1 MRHPPVIVVQL
12 VHISGPMKGEIQEFT
27 EPVISIGRHSSCH
40 LRFPAN
46 LTQISRK
53 HAEIIRD
60 GNRFKLVDQSTNG
73 TFVNGKRVQ
82 EIYLKNGDVLE
93 FSEGGPKVSFL
104 SEIKEAPMETPL
116 PPPPREKEFAPEPPR
131 PLSPQRPSSP
141 PLKESPEG
149 RPQRVKVSLLIQY
162 GPTIR
167 SFKELPV
174 TIGKGQKCE
183 FILDQPWI
191 SDEHAQIFFFE
202 NEYWIKDLTG
212 QKLVQINHQPISFQ
226 APLKQNDE
234 IGLTPRGPTFRY
246 LGEGRLA
253 EVEEVS
259 PPEEETKKK
268 EEPPKVAE
276 KKESKGLFSF
286 FKK

>member
-1 MRHPPVIVVQL
+1 MRRPPVIVVQL

-27 EPVISIGRHSSCH
+27 ESVISIGRHSSCH

-60 GNRFKLVDQSTNG
+60 GNQFKLIDQSTNG

-82 EIYLKNGDVLE
+82 EVYLKNGDVLE

-104 SEIKEAPMETPL
+104 SEIKEAPIEMEAPL
-116 PPPPREKEFAPEPPR
+116 PPREKEIVPEPPR
-131 PLSPQRPSSP
+131 PISLQRPSP
-141 PLKESPEG
+141 PPPKESPEA
-149 RPQRVKVSLLIQY
+149 PPLRVKASLMIQY

-167 SFKELPV
+167 SYKELPIL
-174 TIGKGQKCE
+174 IGRSQKCD

-191 SDEHAQIFFFE
+191 SEQHAQIFFFE

-212 QKLVQINHQPISFQ
+212 QKLVQINRQAIPFQ
-226 APLKQNDE
+226 APLKPNDE

-253 EVEEVS
+253 EVEEVA
-259 PPEEETKKK
+259 PPTEEEIKKK
-268 EEPPKVAE
+268 EESKAPE